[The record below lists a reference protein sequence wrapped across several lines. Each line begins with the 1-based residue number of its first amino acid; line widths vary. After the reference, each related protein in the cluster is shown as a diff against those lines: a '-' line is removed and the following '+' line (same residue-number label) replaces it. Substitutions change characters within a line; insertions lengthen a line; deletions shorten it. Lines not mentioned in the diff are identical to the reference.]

1 MVLSRLIARY
11 RRISTSQPDGAVFG
25 IARLARV
32 LLISWFFTDLGR
44 VVITHSTY
52 VDGLI
57 PWLKRL
63 AKERRIQTITPA
75 VISRVRGRCQT
86 LQLRVSSPIRGG
98 YKLMA
103 RKGSMAQEVFV
114 VTDLDAEQLRSVVQA
129 HQPGQRSS

>member
-1 MVLSRLIARY
+1 MAPS
-11 RRISTSQPDGAVFG
+11 G
-25 IARLARV
+25 IARLASVSRF
-32 LLISWFFTDLGR
+32 SWIPQGLGR

-114 VTDLDAEQLRSVVQA
+114 VTDLDAEQLRSVLQA
-129 HQPGQRSS
+129 HQP